1 MDGVIGMFE
10 GIGKN
15 FSIWRHPF
23 YKFKSHKQR
32 TLQICQFH
40 TTHIMNVLIVVA

>member
-15 FSIWRHPF
+15 FSIWRHPS

-32 TLQICQFH
+32 TVPGLSISYY
-40 TTHIMNVLIVVA
+40 